1 VAGGVGLRPRLIEA
15 VSQDQTL
22 HWTVTDQFVML
33 DDEHLGSR
41 RRGASGEHAVRSLQL
56 SSALACYAAL
66 KAGGVNWAFWQVKR
80 LVCNGARDCFDV
92 IDQCEPCGTIISAL
106 EGGQPVGVTR
116 DDGESPPAGSSG
128 VNWDASTVVVTSGK
142 VSYRSY
148 LDSAVT
154 RRMPGAVSNGARTD
168 LA

>member
-1 VAGGVGLRPRLIEA
+1 MTSISAAAAE
-15 VSQDQTL
+15 
-22 HWTVTDQFVML
+22 
-33 DDEHLGSR
+33 
-41 RRGASGEHAVRSLQL
+41 GASGEHAVRSLQL
-56 SSALACYAAL
+56 SSSLACYAAL

-128 VNWDASTVVVTSGK
+128 VNWDASTRCSDERKGKLPQLFRQCCDTSNAGCG
-142 VSYRSY
+142 VQWCANRS
-148 LDSAVT
+148 
-154 RRMPGAVSNGARTD
+154 RMNQ
-168 LA
+168 LMQ